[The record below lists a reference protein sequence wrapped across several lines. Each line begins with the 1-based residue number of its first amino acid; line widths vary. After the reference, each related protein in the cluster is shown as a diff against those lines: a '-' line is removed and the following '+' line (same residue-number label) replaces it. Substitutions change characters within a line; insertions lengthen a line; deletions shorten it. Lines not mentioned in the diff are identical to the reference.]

1 MEAGVREALKV
12 TRART
17 KDTSG
22 GDGGARGNSGRRLPA
37 ARGGLPPSRRTK
49 QRGTRG
55 PGSAPA
61 LGARPAPAPSPAGP
75 GGAHDSWKWR
85 LGRRRGCGERASPCS
100 LCSGHP
106 GCETGAGRAFLGRHL
121 SRSIRDSQ
129 LRGWESSVAGPAE
142 QRRVPRRASGQPEER
157 SLRWRPPRRRVGG
170 ARVASVA
177 GLGGAVEATGTHGC
191 RPGAPRDGEKGNVG
205 RGARGRKVC
214 RRRPGFLDLSPGPR
228 AARSSS
234 HLVLISRI
242 YLNC

>member
-37 ARGGLPPSRRTK
+37 ARGDSRPLGGQSSAGRA
-49 QRGTRG
+49 
-55 PGSAPA
+55 APA
-61 LGARPAPAPSPAGP
+61 PPQPSVRARRPAPSPAGP
-75 GGAHDSWKWR
+75 GDAHDSWKWR

-121 SRSIRDSQ
+121 SRSIRDSR

-205 RGARGRKVC
+205 RGARGGGGGAQEVTRLP
-214 RRRPGFLDLSPGPR
+214 RPIPR
-228 AARSSS
+228 AQGRE
-234 HLVLISRI
+234 V
-242 YLNC
+242 